1 MRFSIRVATATAAL
15 LTTVTLAA
23 AAQHGG
29 PSVMTDLINQVS
41 ETEKK
46 IVDLAKAMPEAA
58 FNWRAGKARTTAEVL
73 QHVIAENYFLPA
85 LAGLPIPAGVHI
97 KADDYK
103 TVQAYENRK
112 APRAEVIADLE
123 KSFAHFKASMGKV
136 APRQLGDTVNAFGM
150 KFGGQ
155 QYWIMAT
162 THLSEHL
169 GQLIAYARAND
180 IVPPWSR

>member
-1 MRFSIRVATATAAL
+1 MRFPIRAAAATAVL
-15 LTTVTLAA
+15 LTTVTLTA
-23 AAQHGG
+23 AAQHG
-29 PSVMTDLINQVS
+29 PSVMADLINQVA

-85 LAGLPIPAGVHI
+85 LAGQSIPAGVNI

-123 KSFAHFKASMGKV
+123 KSFAHFKAAMGKV
-136 APRQLGDTVNAFGM
+136 APAQLSDTVNAFGM

-155 QYWIMAT
+155 QYWIMTT

>member
-1 MRFSIRVATATAAL
+1 MRSTFRAAAATAVL
-15 LTTVTLAA
+15 LTSVTLAA
-23 AAQHGG
+23 AAQHG
-29 PSVMTDLINQVS
+29 PSVMTDLGNQVS
-41 ETEKK
+41 ETQKK

-85 LAGLPIPAGVHI
+85 LAGQPIPADVNI

-112 APRAEVIADLE
+112 APRAEVLADLE
-123 KSFAHFKASMGKV
+123 KSFAHFKSAMGKV
-136 APRQLGDTVNAFGM
+136 APKQLSDTVNAFGM

>member
-1 MRFSIRVATATAAL
+1 MRSPIRTAAAAAVL
-15 LTTVTLAA
+15 LTTVTLSA

-29 PSVMTDLINQVS
+29 PSVMADLTNQVS
-41 ETEKK
+41 ETQKK

-73 QHVIAENYFLPA
+73 QHIIAENYFLPA
-85 LAGLPIPAGVHI
+85 LAGQAIPGDVNI

-112 APRAEVIADLE
+112 APRAEVLADLE
-123 KSFAHFKASMGKV
+123 KSFAHFTSAMSKV
-136 APRQLGDTVNAFGM
+136 APKQLSDTVSAFGM

-155 QYWIMAT
+155 QYWIMTT

>member
-1 MRFSIRVATATAAL
+1 V
-15 LTTVTLAA
+15 
-23 AAQHGG
+23 
-29 PSVMTDLINQVS
+29 N
-41 ETEKK
+41 
-46 IVDLAKAMPEAA
+46 
-58 FNWRAGKARTTAEVL
+58 
-73 QHVIAENYFLPA
+73 
-85 LAGLPIPAGVHI
+85 I

-112 APRAEVIADLE
+112 APRAEVLADLE
-123 KSFAHFKASMGKV
+123 KSFAHFKSAMGKV
-136 APRQLGDTVNAFGM
+136 VPKQLSDTVNAFGM

-155 QYWIMAT
+155 QYWIMTT